1 VRKRIA
7 RVLAA
12 SSTVLARLALRARGW
27 QPIEGAEDKPDP
39 PAKTFTQAEHEAE
52 VNRIVQ
58 ERLARDRKDRPTDDE
73 IAELRKQAKKAAD
86 LEAANLT
93 ASEKLKADAEKAQQE
108 RDEAKAD
115 AQAARDEANK
125 TKLQAKILTAASKA
139 GAIDADAVYA
149 LLQNDNFA
157 VTKDGTKIEVTIG
170 DDGQVTGHEEA
181 VTAYLEAKPY
191 LVGTTPT
198 PGPGGGGPR
207 PSTAPALTQ
216 EQLAMAKSFD
226 MTPEEYAANM

>member
-12 SSTVLARLALRARGW
+12 ISTVLARLALRARGW

-39 PAKTFTQAEHEAE
+39 PPPADKTFTKAE
-52 VNRIVQ
+52 VEQMIVD
-58 ERLARDRKDRPTDDE
+58 RLQRDRKDRLSDDE
-73 IAELRKQAKKAAD
+73 IAELKAKAEKAD
-86 LEAANLT
+86 KLEAANLT

-115 AQAARDEANK
+115 AQAARDEANR

-139 GAIDADAVYA
+139 GAVDADAVYA

-157 VTKDGTKIEVTIG
+157 VTKDGTKLEVTIG

-216 EQLAMAKSFD
+216 EQLAMAKSFG